1 MGKLAGGLSRP
12 PLAKKK
18 SHDSS
23 GHVIYFF
30 ASGQVGGTAVKT
42 STCTLP
48 RCKVQRVGWRV
59 SVDKTAGGLSRAP
72 LASHVIFWVEFLWSH
87 DIWGYFFVPRDSL
100 TEFFLV
106 T

>member
-1 MGKLAGGLSRP
+1 MCASRQN
-12 PLAKKK
+12 
-18 SHDSS
+18 D
-23 GHVIYFF
+23 
-30 ASGQVGGTAVKT
+30 GTAVNR

-72 LASHVIFWVEFLWSH
+72 LASHVIFQTEFLWSH
-87 DIWGYFFVPRDSL
+87 DFWGYFFVPRDCL
-100 TEFFLV
+100 ATFFLV